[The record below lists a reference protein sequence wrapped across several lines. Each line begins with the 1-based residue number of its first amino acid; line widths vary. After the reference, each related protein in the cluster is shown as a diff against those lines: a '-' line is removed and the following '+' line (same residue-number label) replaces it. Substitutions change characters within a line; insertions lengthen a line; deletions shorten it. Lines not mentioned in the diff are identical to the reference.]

1 MAAQQTIHYEL
12 SDVSDLDQL
21 VKDLHETESTIVVV
35 AFRPSEAWTISD
47 LELARL
53 VAAARTAGKQLI
65 AEQGAGN
72 VAERAVLA
80 GFRTQAVVSDR
91 PSQSQLD
98 TSTITTS
105 PADDEDPT
113 AAIAPLHKGTEPDL
127 DHDERYDST
136 ANLAT
141 YTPINRR
148 TTITWNQQELPATPH
163 QQMQAG
169 NQAQASPA
177 FSLQP
182 RHHSRSSVF
191 RTVVAPSGAGI
202 GVAAQPYPGS
212 FPQPQHIGRPPS
224 RDDSIVEETDDPQ
237 PRKRRRFGI
246 AKLAAAILAP
256 VIVLIV
262 IGAMAVY
269 LLPSAEITLVPE
281 EEPVSSSLTYG
292 IAIDNVDYDVSM
304 TPTSLTTRSTA
315 EANHEATGE
324 RYEPAGTASGL
335 IQITNPLTH
344 EVTVPA
350 GTEIPGANGVTYY
363 TAEDVRIPA
372 ADPYGSLA
380 FGSAQVGV
388 YAGVT
393 GPDGNISAGSLTGQ
407 LGAELFYTNH
417 EGIGGGWMQGFT
429 VITEE
434 DIDAVQAAVEE
445 ELLDIAEDEF
455 MSELP
460 DGFELVPDTI
470 QIGEPEIEV
479 DAAAG
484 EDGEE
489 VTASGTITVRAQV
502 FDPDELHQLAGSEA
516 DRLLSRQGGSD
527 RILLAETVSIQEPM
541 SLNQQSPAFKIDVEA
556 VARKIITEAEKEQIA
571 EDVVGMSREEAEAY
585 LAEHPKVDRFQIT
598 IEPSWLPDRMPE
610 ILTRISVHVSSGDS
624 TASTR

>member
-12 SDVSDLDQL
+12 SNASDLNQL
-21 VKDLHETESTIVVV
+21 VKDLHETEATIVVV
-35 AFRPSEAWTISD
+35 AFRSSERWTISD

-53 VAAARTAGKQLI
+53 VAAARTSGKQLV

-91 PSQSQLD
+91 PSQSHLD
-98 TSTITTS
+98 TSTILTRPS
-105 PADDEDPT
+105 DDEEPT
-113 AAIAPLHKGTEPDL
+113 AAITSLHEDSSPKT
-127 DHDERYDST
+127 DHEERYDST

-141 YTPINRR
+141 YIPIDRKTVINF
-148 TTITWNQQELPATPH
+148 NQQDLPSTSSEHVPDKEEV
-163 QQMQAG
+163 
-169 NQAQASPA
+169 QAQPA
-177 FSLQP
+177 FSLRP

-191 RTVVAPSGAGI
+191 RTVVASPGAGAGI
-202 GVAAQPYPGS
+202 AAQPFPGA
-212 FPQPQHIGRPPS
+212 FPQPQPVGRQQPS
-224 RDDSIVEETDDPQ
+224 SEAKADDPVEAP
-237 PRKRRRFGI
+237 PRRWRRFGI
-246 AKLAAAILAP
+246 AKIAAAILAP
-256 VIVLIV
+256 LIVLMV
-262 IGAMAVY
+262 VGAMAVY

-281 EEPVSSSLTYG
+281 EQPVSSSLTYG
-292 IAIDNVDYDVSM
+292 IAVGSVDYDVSL

-315 EANHEATGE
+315 EARREATGE

-344 EVTVPA
+344 DVTVPA

-363 TAEDVRIPA
+363 TAEDLQIPA
-372 ADPYGSLA
+372 ADPFGSLA

-393 GPDGNISAGSLTGQ
+393 GPDGNIDAGALTGQ
-407 LGAELFYTNH
+407 LGSELFYTNPD
-417 EGIGGGWMQGFT
+417 GIGGGWMQGFT
-429 VITEE
+429 VITDD
-434 DIDAVQAAVEE
+434 DIDAVRAAVEE
-445 ELLDIAEDEF
+445 ELLKIAEDEF

-460 DGFELVPDTI
+460 DGFKLVPNSVE
-470 QIGEPEIEV
+470 IGDPEIDV
-479 DAAAG
+479 DGVSG

-489 VTASGTITVRAQV
+489 VTASGTIIVRAEAY
-502 FDPDELHQLAGSEA
+502 DPEELHQLAGSEA
-516 DRLLSRQGGSD
+516 DRLLSRQGGND

-541 SLNQQSPAFKIDVEA
+541 SLDQQNPAFKIDVEA
-556 VARKIITEAEKEQIA
+556 VTRKIITEAEKDEIVEA
-571 EDVVGMSREEAEAY
+571 VAGMSREEAEAY
-585 LAEHPKVDRFQIT
+585 LAKHPKIDRFQIT